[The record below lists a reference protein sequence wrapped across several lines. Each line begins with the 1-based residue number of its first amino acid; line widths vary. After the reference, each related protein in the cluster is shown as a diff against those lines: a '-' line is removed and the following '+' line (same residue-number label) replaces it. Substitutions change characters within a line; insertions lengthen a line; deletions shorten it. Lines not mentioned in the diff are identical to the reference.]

1 MTSPG
6 LSPGL
11 PSSPGGSRFGL
22 SGLLRPRSGTATRRD
37 APTGLSLGGS
47 LASPSALPASPD
59 AASSPGEAN
68 GGSYF
73 SLRRRPS
80 QRLLD
85 GRSQSPA
92 LPASPTVATARSPEA
107 GDDAAAGRA
116 SLRLVPHLE
125 ATTRSLHF
133 DPVVHEMRPSV
144 PLRIGRFNERPSESA
159 PGPQDMRIAFRSKV
173 VSRAHAEIWCDAQGR
188 FFVRDTRSSSGTFLN
203 HIRLS
208 GPGHESRAFPVKDG
222 DIVQLGVDYQGGT
235 EEMYRCV
242 KMRVEINRSWAKASS
257 AFKCVRMLIAPLTGS
272 TAALRQLRALGAGS
286 EANVATTSGTA
297 DKTEPSPP
305 TSSVTDCCICASI
318 RSRRH

>member
-1 MTSPG
+1 MASPG
-6 LSPGL
+6 LSSPGL

-37 APTGLSLGGS
+37 APVGLTLGGS
-47 LASPSALPASPD
+47 LPSPSPGLP
-59 AASSPGEAN
+59 SSPGGDASPGEGN
-68 GGSYF
+68 TGGSYF
-73 SLRRRPS
+73 SLRRRAS
-80 QRLLD
+80 NRMLD
-85 GRSQSPA
+85 GRARSPA
-92 LPASPTVATARSPEA
+92 LPTSPTLAVAGARSPEA
-107 GDDAAAGRA
+107 DDEGAGGKHT
-116 SLRLVPHLE
+116 LRLVPHLE

-144 PLRIGRFNERPSESA
+144 PLRVGRFNERPTEAA

-173 VSRAHAEIWCDAQGR
+173 VSRAHAEIWCDAHGR

-242 KMRVEINRSWAKASS
+242 KMRVEINRSWAKGSS
-257 AFKCVRMLIAPLTGS
+257 AFKCVVR
-272 TAALRQLRALGAGS
+272 
-286 EANVATTSGTA
+286 
-297 DKTEPSPP
+297 
-305 TSSVTDCCICASI
+305 C
-318 RSRRH
+318 